1 MPVLPEDDSR
11 ITCPDPGMRIP
22 SFSASR
28 IICLP
33 ARSFT
38 DPPGFWPSSLARIR
52 TCGLGLSDEMSTIGV
67 LPMRSSAD
75 S

>member
-1 MPVLPEDDSR
+1 
-11 ITCPDPGMRIP
+11 MRVP

-28 IICLP
+28 IIHLA

-38 DPPGFWPSSLARIR
+38 DPPGFWPSSLARMR
-52 TCGLGLSDEMSTIGV
+52 TFGFGDSDEMSTIGV
-67 LPMRSSAD
+67 SPMRSSAD